1 MAAIEM
7 TRFTDGRVLSSI
19 EDIDR
24 PPNLHGGNV
33 PLPDT
38 LLIERTPAMP
48 TTAAAIDSA
57 VDAKPTQRRL
67 ADAERTDLSE
77 LVDTDRYPLHDVD
90 DPRLQA
96 EIARVREDLDREG
109 CAVLRGFLRP
119 EALEQARDEGRELS
133 AKSYYASRRVNA
145 WFTSDDE
152 SLPESDP
159 RRHFMERTSGFVTRD
174 MIPADTVIQ
183 QLYVSPAM
191 KRLVAECLQE
201 DEVYEYADPFAG
213 LVQNVLPP
221 GTEQPWHYDTNEYI
235 VTMMT
240 DIPDSGGEFQY
251 CPNIRTP
258 AGENYDGVGAVIRG
272 EDTTTP
278 RTLLLRPGDLQLFK
292 GRYSL
297 HRVTRVGG
305 QRERHTAIFAYSQQ
319 PGVVGRLERTRQLY
333 GRVSEAHIEAERRR
347 EERADGLLD

>member
-1 MAAIEM
+1 
-7 TRFTDGRVLSSI
+7 
-19 EDIDR
+19 
-24 PPNLHGGNV
+24 
-33 PLPDT
+33 
-38 LLIERTPAMP
+38 MP
-48 TTAAAIDSA
+48 TTAAAIDPA

-133 AKSYYASRRVNA
+133 AKSYYSSCRVNA

-152 SLPESDP
+152 RLPESDP

-240 DIPDSGGEFQY
+240 DAPETGGEFQY

-258 AGENYDGVGAVIRG
+258 AGENYAGVGAVIRG

-333 GRVSEAHIEAERRR
+333 GRVSEAHIEAEKRR
-347 EERADGLLD
+347 EVRADGLLD

>member
-1 MAAIEM
+1 
-7 TRFTDGRVLSSI
+7 
-19 EDIDR
+19 
-24 PPNLHGGNV
+24 
-33 PLPDT
+33 
-38 LLIERTPAMP
+38 MP

-90 DPRLQA
+90 DSRLQA

-119 EALEQARDEGRELS
+119 EALEQARNEGRELS

-174 MIPADTVIQ
+174 MIPADAVIQ

-297 HRVTRVGG
+297 HRVTRVSGE
-305 QRERHTAIFAYSQQ
+305 RERHTAIFAYSQQ

-333 GRVSEAHIEAERRR
+333 GRVSEAHIEAEKRR

>member
-1 MAAIEM
+1 
-7 TRFTDGRVLSSI
+7 
-19 EDIDR
+19 
-24 PPNLHGGNV
+24 
-33 PLPDT
+33 
-38 LLIERTPAMP
+38 MP

-90 DPRLQA
+90 DSRLQA

-119 EALEQARDEGRELS
+119 EALEQARNEGRELS

>member
-1 MAAIEM
+1 M
-7 TRFTDGRVLSSI
+7 VLSSI
-19 EDIDR
+19 EDIDG

-33 PLPDT
+33 LSPDT
-38 LLIERTPAMP
+38 LLIERTFTMP
-48 TTAAAIDSA
+48 TTAAATDPD
-57 VDAKPTQRRL
+57 VDHKPTQRWL

-109 CAVLRGFLRP
+109 CAVLRGFLRSD
-119 EALEQARDEGRELS
+119 ALEQARNEGREL
-133 AKSYYASRRVNA
+133 ATKSYYSSCRVNA

-191 KRLVAECLQE
+191 KRLVAACL
-201 DEVYEYADPFAG
+201 DEEEVFEYADPFAG

-297 HRVTRVGG
+297 HRVTRVSG

-333 GRVSEAHIEAERRR
+333 GRVSEAHIEAEKRR
-347 EERADGLLD
+347 EVRADGLLD